1 MHHASRYNTVRHT
14 KCWSKH
20 EKGARPLFFTQV
32 VAVENEMK
40 RKCQKRAY
48 FFIFILVVLISSCAP
63 KKKIEYPSQLLEE
76 YKSKTEA
83 ADALYK
89 AGSYTCLKESFHVYK
104 ELLGIHYDQK
114 NTSEKLIKTAILL
127 VLRQKELGIHDG
139 TYSKEVLHL
148 IQENP
153 SLAEYST
160 YLDLV
165 ESMHI
170 LTKGKRWN
178 FIDDSRKADMAR
190 EKLEENIKLWNQ
202 KLEEKS
208 TTEEFYAFLSIAE
221 NCHFP
226 FYLRDKQAIQ
236 KKQDFSSLL
245 EIFPESLLIQFKLS
259 LCPEEDIDSLRSVLR
274 QEPRYYEI
282 HYFLGD
288 HALKQ
293 GLLITAEKNY
303 LECYKHI
310 PESVPA
316 VISLASVYF
325 ALEELEQSLEFYD
338 KAIAIIPELREALLG
353 KAICLSY
360 LNRHEEAI
368 EVCKEVLRL
377 GGYLPGDTHYWLAW
391 NQNELE
397 NLDDAWKNVENS
409 KGYLVGYSQVFSL
422 AGVIAFKKNDRDTA
436 EKNFIEA
443 MKLDFDNFEASYY
456 LGKIYAAKQEWEK
469 SGKYYESASLCQYRR
484 EKATERKITEIEN
497 SDFSEERK
505 NKLLSKKKFQLKK
518 TVLTKATCFYNAA
531 AGYFNAGRNDQALKL
546 AEQALSHSA
555 LKEKAGEL
563 IAEIKD
569 RN

>member
-1 MHHASRYNTVRHT
+1 MLN
-14 KCWSKH
+14 
-20 EKGARPLFFTQV
+20 
-32 VAVENEMK
+32 
-40 RKCQKRAY
+40 
-48 FFIFILVVLISSCAP
+48 
-63 KKKIEYPSQLLEE
+63 
-76 YKSKTEA
+76 
-83 ADALYK
+83 
-89 AGSYTCLKESFHVYK
+89 
-104 ELLGIHYDQK
+104 
-114 NTSEKLIKTAILL
+114 
-127 VLRQKELGIHDG
+127 
-139 TYSKEVLHL
+139 L

-160 YLDLV
+160 YLNLV

-190 EKLEENIKLWNQ
+190 EKFKENIELWNQ

-208 TTEEFYAFLSIAE
+208 TTEEFYAYLSIAE

-226 FYLRDKQAIQ
+226 FYLRDKQVIQ

-259 LCPEEDIDSLRSVLR
+259 LCPEEDIENLRSVLQ

-288 HALKQ
+288 HALKRR
-293 GLLITAEKNY
+293 LLITAEKNY

-325 ALEELEQSLEFYD
+325 AFEELEQSLEFYE
-338 KAIAIIPELREALLG
+338 KAIALVPELREALLG

-360 LNRHEEAI
+360 LDRHEEAI
-368 EVCKEVLRL
+368 EVCQEVLRL

-391 NQNELE
+391 NQNEME
-397 NLDDAWKNVENS
+397 RLDEAWKNVENS
-409 KGYLVGYSQVFSL
+409 KEYLVGYSQVFSL
-422 AGVIAFKKNDRDTA
+422 AGVIAFKKKDTDIA
-436 EKNFIEA
+436 EKNFLEA
-443 MKLDFDNFEASYY
+443 LKLDFDNFEASYY

-505 NKLLSKKKFQLKK
+505 HKLISKKKFQLRKN
-518 TVLTKATCFYNAA
+518 VLTKATCFYNAA
-531 AGYFNAGRNDQALKL
+531 AGYFNAGKNEEALKL
-546 AEQALSHSA
+546 AEQALSHSV
-555 LKEKAGEL
+555 LKEKAEEL
-563 IAEIKD
+563 IVQIKA
-569 RN
+569 RK